1 MNRILKF
8 VAAVF
13 LAVPLAGM
21 AQPVAQ
27 TANQPVEMTK
37 QELRDLIKT
46 AHESAQF
53 KLLADY
59 YHQQEAEYRAKAAEE
74 KIEWDRRAQM
84 DPYGTAVKIPS
95 PANSAERL
103 YESYTYEA
111 DHNGDLANHYDQ
123 LAASAPNKS

>member
-1 MNRILKF
+1 MNRILKV
-8 VAAVF
+8 VAAVS

-27 TANQPVEMTK
+27 TANQPTQLTK
-37 QELRDLIKT
+37 QQLRDLTKT

-53 KLLADY
+53 KQLADY
-59 YHQQEAEYRAKAAEE
+59 YRQQEADYRAKAAEE

-103 YESYTYEA
+103 YESYVYEA
-111 DHNGDLANHYDQ
+111 DHNGELASHYDQ
-123 LAASAPNKS
+123 LAATPQDKL

>member
-1 MNRILKF
+1 
-8 VAAVF
+8 
-13 LAVPLAGM
+13 M

-27 TANQPVEMTK
+27 TASQSTQMTK
-37 QELRDLIKT
+37 QELHALVQT

-53 KLLADY
+53 KQIAGY

-74 KIEWDRRAQM
+74 KVEWDRRAQM
-84 DPYGTAVKIPS
+84 DPYGPAVKIPS

-111 DHNGDLANHYDQ
+111 DHNADLANHYDQ
-123 LAASAPNKS
+123 LAADKL